1 MYQDT
6 FLPHA
11 FIFKQCCDVNVYL
24 PESLTF
30 VPTRSM
36 DEQRVKEDGVSLL
49 HHQVHPGI
57 VFVIVL
63 DPVEHDVDS
72 SLKTREKP
80 SPKVKKPRIK
90 TLINDSSGKTNL
102 L

>member
-1 MYQDT
+1 M
-6 FLPHA
+6 
-11 FIFKQCCDVNVYL
+11 NVYL

-80 SPKVKKPRIK
+80 SPKVKKPRNK
-90 TLINDSSGKTNL
+90 TLINDSSGQTNL

>member
-1 MYQDT
+1 MYWDT

-11 FIFKQCCDVNVYL
+11 FIFKQCYDVNVYL

-36 DEQRVKEDGVSLL
+36 DEQRVKENGVSLL
-49 HHQVHPGI
+49 HHQVHPGV

-72 SLKTREKP
+72 SLKTREKL
-80 SPKVKKPRIK
+80 SPKVTKPGIK
-90 TLINDSSGKTNL
+90 TLINDSTGKTKL